1 MSFSK
6 EEVQKFLN
14 KDTVTGVI
22 HVGAHLCEE
31 MDYYKNFL
39 ELTDS
44 SIVWVDGN
52 KQLVEQSKNKYPSAT
67 VFYGVCSDQAGQ
79 TVTFNITNN
88 GQSSSI
94 LPLGTHKQHHPYVWY
109 VEAQTHITTTVD
121 NLLAENNIPH
131 NVANMMNLDVQ
142 GAELLVLKGSTKV
155 LENIKYIF
163 TEVNEEYVYE
173 NCALITE
180 LDDFLGKLGFER
192 VLTRINNCKWGDAF
206 YIRK

>member
-1 MSFSK
+1 MLFSA
-6 EEVQKFLN
+6 EELQAYLN
-14 KDTVTGVI
+14 KHTVTGII

-39 ELTDS
+39 ALTDS
-44 SIVWVDGN
+44 EILWVDGN
-52 KQLVEQSKNKYPSAT
+52 KYLVEQCKYKYPSSS
-67 VFYGVCSDQAGQ
+67 VFYGVCSHKAGQ

-94 LPLGTHKQHHPYVWY
+94 LPLGTHKQHHPWVWN
-109 VEAQTHITTTVD
+109 VQSQTHITTTVD
-121 NLLAENNIPH
+121 QLLTENNIPH
-131 NVANMMNLDVQ
+131 DVANMMNIDVQ
-142 GAELLVLKGSTKV
+142 GAELLVLKGSPKV

-192 VLTRINNCKWGDAF
+192 VLTNMTEHKWGDAL
-206 YIRK
+206 YVKK